1 MTTLLNT
8 ELKMTN
14 NTLKLCPFCGRG
26 ETEFITEN
34 GFPFYDKCN
43 ICGAT
48 GPEIYRYSGEEDT
61 DYFSWNTRHTDK
73 RILEVLKFYADE
85 NNYIGQKAAELYEEL
100 KGVEDGH

>member
-14 NTLKLCPFCGRG
+14 NTLKLCPFCGRE

-43 ICGAT
+43 
-48 GPEIYRYSGEEDT
+48 
-61 DYFSWNTRHTDK
+61 
-73 RILEVLKFYADE
+73 
-85 NNYIGQKAAELYEEL
+85 
-100 KGVEDGH
+100 